1 MTRAA
6 LFRGPWVG
14 FLFRCSTTG
23 QVSLILIPIDVY
35 VVQDAIFGNLQEQFA
50 WSVLRRYIIHGNLTQ
65 ETVSD
70 RNSQKCFMRLK
81 KSYSKWI
88 ARSFVLN
95 SF

>member
-1 MTRAA
+1 MTRAP
-6 LFRGPWVG
+6 LFRGLWVG

-50 WSVLRRYIIHGNLTQ
+50 WNVLRRYIIHGNLTQ
-65 ETVSD
+65 EIVSD

-81 KSYSKWI
+81 NSYSKWI
-88 ARSFVLN
+88 ARFFVLN